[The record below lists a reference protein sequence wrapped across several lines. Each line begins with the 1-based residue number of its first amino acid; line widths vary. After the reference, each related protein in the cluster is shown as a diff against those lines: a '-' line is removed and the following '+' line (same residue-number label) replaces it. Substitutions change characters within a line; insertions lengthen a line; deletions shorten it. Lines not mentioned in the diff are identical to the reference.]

1 MLCGALLCCAVV
13 CGAKGAL
20 CGAKAVLG
28 VHCVVH
34 RAVHCAVHCVR
45 VPGVIQPCM
54 LDGGLRALA
63 AVGAAHQQPKHR
75 LLVYV
80 CCGKGVVPPSGW

>member
-20 CGAKAVLG
+20 CGAKAVLV

-45 VPGVIQPCM
+45 VPGVMQPCM
-54 LDGGLRALA
+54 LDACVRALA
-63 AVGAAHQQPKHR
+63 WRHAAMS
-75 LLVYV
+75 
-80 CCGKGVVPPSGW
+80 C